1 MPMSASEAKKLCE
14 DMTTAAFVMSG
25 WKHAMEGHYDFQNP
39 GRQPNPQKS
48 YFTVPDPTKSGNA
61 IGNKVMD
68 AINTASKRVLKGDAT
83 DAKVVLL
90 YRDFGTPI
98 GKSSNG
104 VDNSIMRVVLSRNL
118 QGKPIVRS
126 CYPVSEIKGTDLK

>member
-1 MPMSASEAKKLCE
+1 MPMSLSEAKKLCE
-14 DMTTAAFVMSG
+14 DMTAANFVMSG

-39 GRQPNPQKS
+39 GNQPNSQKS
-48 YFTVPDPTKSGNA
+48 YFTIADPTKTGNA
-61 IGNKVMD
+61 IGSKVMD
-68 AINTASKRVLKGDAT
+68 AINSSSKRVLKGDAR

-104 VDNSIMRVVLSRNL
+104 SDCSIMRVVLARNL
-118 QGKPIVRS
+118 QGKPIVKS
-126 CYPVSEIKGTDLK
+126 CYPVSAISGSDLK